1 LPEYQKISLL
11 KSFGFDYRHRYRRT
25 IEHIMDHRDIIASL
39 APELRERLTE
49 KSDHAGLMHLA
60 VHGGLIVLLGALIVA
75 RVPFWWMLML
85 PQGVLIVFLFTL
97 LHEAVHQTPFRTSW
111 INEFAAW
118 VSGFLLFLPPA
129 WFRYFHFA
137 HHRHT
142 QDPDNDPELASAKPE
157 TVWQYV
163 KHVSGLPIWWGA
175 FSGLLLNARDRNR
188 AAYIPPKGYPKVRDE
203 ARVMI
208 ALYAALLLLSIWL
221 HTAVLVW
228 VWLLPAMIG
237 EPFLRL
243 YLLAEHGRCPL
254 VANMLENTRT
264 TKTTWLVRKLAWN
277 MPYHAEHHS
286 YPGVPFYR
294 LPEFHDVIQA
304 HLKETEDGYI
314 RFNVKYVGGLKG

>member
-1 LPEYQKISLL
+1 
-11 KSFGFDYRHRYRRT
+11 
-25 IEHIMDHRDIIASL
+25 MDHRDIIASL
-39 APELRERLTE
+39 TPELRQRLTE
-49 KSDHAGLMHLA
+49 KSDYAGLAHLA
-60 VHGGLIVLLGALIVA
+60 VHWGLIVLLGVLIA
-75 RVPFWWMLML
+75 AHVPFWWVLML

-97 LHEAVHQTPFRTSW
+97 LHEAVHQTPFRTPW
-111 INEFAAW
+111 INELAAW

-137 HHRHT
+137 HHRYT

-188 AAYIPPKGYPKVRDE
+188 ATYIPPKGYPKVRDE
-203 ARVMI
+203 TRVII
-208 ALYAALLLLSIWL
+208 ALYAALLVLSVWF

-228 VWLLPAMIG
+228 VWLLPAVVG
-237 EPFLRL
+237 QPFLRL

-294 LPEFHDVIQA
+294 LPEFHDVIEA
-304 HLKETEDGYI
+304 HLKEIEDGYI
-314 RFNVKYVGGLKG
+314 RFNVKYVEGLKS